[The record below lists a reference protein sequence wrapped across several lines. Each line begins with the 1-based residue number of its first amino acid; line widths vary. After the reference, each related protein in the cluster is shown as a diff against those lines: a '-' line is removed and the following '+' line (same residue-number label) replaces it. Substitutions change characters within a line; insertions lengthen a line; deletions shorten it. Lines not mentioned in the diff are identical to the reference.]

1 MTDYHSGSTLR
12 QHRQKDF
19 FVPTKLVWL
28 LYAIISLV
36 VLILLNAA
44 AIVQVFLVQPVTA
57 QELVPLTDK
66 LSQFQDKLNTPIVMI
81 FWLFIGAATYTIIWL
96 AENVLFIAR
105 TQVAESQYV
114 ARSPTARQQYW
125 QSAVASNVFLVFI
138 VLLWVSF
145 IAFYLRVLLPT
156 FATLF
161 HKGLYSAPVYQR
173 FVDILAAIL
182 GNIVAIYIILLLRRL
197 ITQSWRANR
206 P

>member
-1 MTDYHSGSTLR
+1 
-12 QHRQKDF
+12 
-19 FVPTKLVWL
+19 
-28 LYAIISLV
+28 
-36 VLILLNAA
+36 
-44 AIVQVFLVQPVTA
+44 
-57 QELVPLTDK
+57 
-66 LSQFQDKLNTPIVMI
+66 MI